1 MNQIIAE
8 HLKNEHQQFIL
19 LHDFILAYVEEN
31 EINISAGKYTFI
43 SIKNESFS
51 HEVIYQKSK
60 LDYIL
65 ELVIEPDYITL
76 NKECFISY
84 EWISNILCKYSTSNK
99 FVKWNNDTSL
109 AYVRLKKNKMTHT
122 TIIIFDLEKIDF
134 TDFDLNEYYSDDPN
148 QKELLIDKA
157 DLLYSDPNGRK
168 ILFITDN
175 KPNDSTKI
183 IREIEKLRKDP
194 IHYKPDF

>member
-19 LHDFILAYVEEN
+19 LHDFSLAYVEEN

-76 NKECFISY
+76 NKEYFISY

-109 AYVRLKKNKMTHT
+109 AYVRLKKNKMTH